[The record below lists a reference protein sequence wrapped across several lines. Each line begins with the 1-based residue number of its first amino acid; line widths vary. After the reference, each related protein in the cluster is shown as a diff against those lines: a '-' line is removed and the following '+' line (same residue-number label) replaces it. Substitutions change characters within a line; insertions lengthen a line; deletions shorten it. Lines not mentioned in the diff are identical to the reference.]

1 MSYTNDPRL
10 THGLPLRGEGERKK
24 RGRFVAD
31 IRMVVMKLRKERG
44 QHVVV

>member
-1 MSYTNDPRL
+1 VK
-10 THGLPLRGEGERKK
+10 EKEKK
-24 RGRFVAD
+24 REIYVAD